1 MCASCLMRFTC
12 VILHYPFQSE
22 VNMPVVHIHMYKG
35 RTKEQKKE
43 LVRRITKDFEEVV
56 NVKPDSLHILF
67 QDIDKEDWGTRGTL
81 ASDL

>member
-1 MCASCLMRFTC
+1 
-12 VILHYPFQSE
+12 
-22 VNMPVVHIHMYKG
+22 MPVVHIHMYKG

-43 LVRRITKDFEEVV
+43 LVRRIAKDFEEVV
-56 NVKPDSLHILF
+56 HVKPDSLHILF